1 MADIVTAMH
10 ARHPR
15 RSAAPANPNRN
26 PLLVRGVAL
35 PAAALAAVGAFAH
48 DGIHG
53 IQSDG
58 QKRGMPQFAVV
69 AAAPD
74 YVRRSGAQFS
84 FGDTAFTVVGLPD
97 TQNYASSYPQIFTA
111 QTQWV
116 VDQRAPLDIRFVS
129 HFGDIVNNA
138 DQPQQWINADQSMRL
153 LDEAGILYGVCPGN
167 HDITSSG
174 GSGQPYI
181 PQDYLAYFGPSRFAG
196 QPWFGGASPSG
207 MSTYQYFSACGMQF
221 LSLHIECDTPVREL
235 AWAQGVLDANR
246 DRPVLLTTHRY
257 LQDAEDYTSGV
268 PLVSSG
274 RYPAVWYSV
283 EGTYTPDVIQ
293 SNEFFDWFVRKNPSI
308 FLVNCGHFH
317 EEYRQVSTNVAGLP
331 VHEVLADFQ
340 DDPNGGDGWMRIMRF
355 DVAAGSIDVD
365 TYSPTLAAVRTADES
380 DFTLPVAFDAYR
392 MPTGVRF
399 AAFQEGIGGYAG
411 TQDTWISQAN
421 PNTSFGSNSTR
432 VVDDDTA
439 NSLFSDS
446 RGQGLMRWDALV
458 GAGPAQVPAGAQI
471 VSATLVIDV
480 PDDIDTPFYNPN
492 FLVHRMTRSWDESST
507 WNSLAGGLTVG
518 ADMTDAIASF
528 SGDNQPDADT
538 LRRVDVTA
546 AVAAWAAGEPNH
558 GLALVPQVISGNDD
572 GIEIRASEN
581 PNTILRPRLEV
592 VFVPPVQASPADL
605 DRDGIVGGG
614 DLAIL
619 LSAWGG
625 PSPFADLDAD
635 GVVGGGDL
643 AMLLSSWG

>member
-1 MADIVTAMH
+1 
-10 ARHPR
+10 
-15 RSAAPANPNRN
+15 
-26 PLLVRGVAL
+26 
-35 PAAALAAVGAFAH
+35 
-48 DGIHG
+48 
-53 IQSDG
+53 
-58 QKRGMPQFAVV
+58 
-69 AAAPD
+69 
-74 YVRRSGAQFS
+74 
-84 FGDTAFTVVGLPD
+84 
-97 TQNYASSYPQIFTA
+97 
-111 QTQWV
+111 
-116 VDQRAPLDIRFVS
+116 
-129 HFGDIVNNA
+129 
-138 DQPQQWINADQSMRL
+138 
-153 LDEAGILYGVCPGN
+153 
-167 HDITSSG
+167 
-174 GSGQPYI
+174 
-181 PQDYLAYFGPSRFAG
+181 
-196 QPWFGGASPSG
+196 
-207 MSTYQYFSACGMQF
+207 
-221 LSLHIECDTPVREL
+221 
-235 AWAQGVLDANR
+235 
-246 DRPVLLTTHRY
+246 
-257 LQDAEDYTSGV
+257 
-268 PLVSSG
+268 
-274 RYPAVWYSV
+274 
-283 EGTYTPDVIQ
+283 
-293 SNEFFDWFVRKNPSI
+293 
-308 FLVNCGHFH
+308 
-317 EEYRQVSTNVAGLP
+317 
-331 VHEVLADFQ
+331 
-340 DDPNGGDGWMRIMRF
+340 
-355 DVAAGSIDVD
+355 
-365 TYSPTLAAVRTADES
+365 
-380 DFTLPVAFDAYR
+380 
-392 MPTGVRF
+392 
-399 AAFQEGIGGYAG
+399 
-411 TQDTWISQAN
+411 
-421 PNTSFGSNSTR
+421 
-432 VVDDDTA
+432 
-439 NSLFSDS
+439 
-446 RGQGLMRWDALV
+446 MRWDALV